1 MLLKSF
7 KQSKMKI
14 QRREKLDNYVRHL
27 KRWFAHKKVFF
38 QEKDTEKN
46 HKRCYILKRKVIT
59 VKNGKNKM

>member
-1 MLLKSF
+1 MHSRGQGYKKSF
-7 KQSKMKI
+7 IEVNQ
-14 QRREKLDNYVRHL
+14 
-27 KRWFAHKKVFF
+27 KVLF